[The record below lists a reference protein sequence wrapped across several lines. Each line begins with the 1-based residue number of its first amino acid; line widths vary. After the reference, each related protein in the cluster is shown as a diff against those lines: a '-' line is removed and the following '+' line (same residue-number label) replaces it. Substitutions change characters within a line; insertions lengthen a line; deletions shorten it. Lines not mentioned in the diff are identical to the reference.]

1 MKVALKKTTPQ
12 TAEVLRPPS
21 ARQAE
26 ILVKKTCQISHWQ
39 QGVNN
44 DKQTAIGS
52 SDFFMCFLF
61 LEDRFFNTQINP
73 VCSMNCFH

>member
-26 ILVKKTCQISHWQ
+26 IPSKEDLPNKSLATERLIMINKRQSEVVIFSC
-39 QGVNN
+39 V
-44 DKQTAIGS
+44 
-52 SDFFMCFLF
+52 FYFLRITS
-61 LEDRFFNTQINP
+61 LILR
-73 VCSMNCFH
+73 

>member
-26 ILVKKTCQISHWQ
+26 ILVKKTCQISYWQ
-39 QGVNN
+39 QNG
-44 DKQTAIGS
+44 K
-52 SDFFMCFLF
+52 
-61 LEDRFFNTQINP
+61 
-73 VCSMNCFH
+73 